1 MNGEE
6 MGGTV
11 TALIRALAIVA
22 ATVTM
27 IGPGISANVL
37 PGKLRRK
44 AWPVQLSWDVSG
56 ILGAL
61 TPLTRS
67 GRCYIHLYQGEEF
80 QGRSL
85 SIRTSRARRR
95 SLRHNE
101 RSLRTVGDCCWRI
114 YE

>member
-61 TPLTRS
+61 TRS
-67 GRCYIHLYQGEEF
+67 GICYILLYPSTQF

-85 SIRTSRARRR
+85 SITTSKSSLSYDAREARA
-95 SLRHNE
+95 E
-101 RSLRTVGDCCWRI
+101 KP
-114 YE
+114 